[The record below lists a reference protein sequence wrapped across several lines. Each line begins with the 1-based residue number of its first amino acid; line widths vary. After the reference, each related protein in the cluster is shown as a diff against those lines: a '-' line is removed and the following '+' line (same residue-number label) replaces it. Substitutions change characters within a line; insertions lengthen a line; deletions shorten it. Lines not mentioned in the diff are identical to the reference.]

1 VGGTGVLE
9 DAFWAEGTGGVT
21 REGVEVVHMQGEISQ
36 LSNGDGA
43 GTKDQKMRTHVM
55 LPLAMLL

>member
-1 VGGTGVLE
+1 VLE